1 MLGSIYRWLVAP
13 AGLLT
18 AFAVVENH
26 VEGRFYVALVSY
38 LSGSAMGLYF
48 GLLLLNRRKSG

>member
-1 MLGSIYRWLVAP
+1 MIGSVFRWLIAP

-18 AFAVVENH
+18 AFAIVETH
-26 VEGRFYVALVSY
+26 VEGRLLVVLVSY

-48 GLLLLNRRKSG
+48 GLLLLKRRQS